1 MAEADEVRAGH
12 GALAAALRDRGFAR
26 SFGRGQALFSEGDVG
41 ERVFLIE
48 HGWVTLRSV
57 GPNGEEMIL
66 GLRGPGEVVG
76 EMSAFDGA
84 PRTATALAVD
94 AVDAVV
100 APATE
105 VANVLAR
112 DVAAANDFSRILVRR
127 LRESDRQRVEFTVLD
142 TLARVARRL
151 LDLCDRFGTPGPDGV
166 VHVELP
172 LAQDELASWCGSS
185 REATVKA
192 LRTLRE
198 LGAISTG
205 RRRVT
210 VHDREKLRLHARLR

>member
-57 GPNGEEMIL
+57 GPDGEEMIL

-105 VANVLAR
+105 VANVLAQ
-112 DVAAANDFSRILVRR
+112 DVDAANDFSRILVRR

-151 LDLCDRFGTPGPDGV
+151 LDLSDRFGTPGPDGV